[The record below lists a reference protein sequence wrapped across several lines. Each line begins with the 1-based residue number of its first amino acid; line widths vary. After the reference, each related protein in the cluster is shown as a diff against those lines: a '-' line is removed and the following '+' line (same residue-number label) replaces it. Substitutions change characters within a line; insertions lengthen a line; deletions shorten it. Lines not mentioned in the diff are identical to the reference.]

1 MEWEDF
7 VNLQFMEKE
16 QNFATIKTIHREKKL
31 ARKRKNVHNVK
42 LDDYNG
48 IWQLVYK
55 NILQG
60 EITIKRAKGT
70 KVIAY

>member
-16 QNFATIKTIHREKKL
+16 QNFATIKTIRREKKL

-42 LDDYNG
+42 LDNYNG
-48 IWQLVYK
+48 IWQLVWKK
-55 NILQG
+55 NLQG
-60 EITIKRAKGT
+60 EIMIKRAKGT